1 MCGVS
6 EVMVRSGRA
15 VGARAI
21 WGIALAALA
30 LGGCASGKA
39 ASEPPAG
46 AIDLNTGRRTTGS
59 DKTTVLVDNQNLS
72 EMTIY
77 AYQGTQ
83 RFRLGRAKSSGRTEL
98 RIPPSMINGVVQMRF
113 FAQPVVTGGQRS
125 YLSEMIHVQ
134 PGDQIDFL
142 IPFTR

>member
-1 MCGVS
+1 MAGFT
-6 EVMVRSGRA
+6 EVVALIRRTA
-15 VGARAI
+15 GARTI

-39 ASEPPAG
+39 ASEPPSG
-46 AIDLNTGRRTTGS
+46 AVDLNTGRRTGG
-59 DKTTVLVDNQNLS
+59 DRTTVLVDNQNLS

-113 FAQPVVTGGQRS
+113 YAQPSVTGGQRS